1 METFD
6 WLKTE
11 HFSSIYMYMSDK
23 RGHYY
28 ILFEIAQMSH
38 AFCVVHHVHYVH
50 HKEFAHL
57 KPKPLISHSSKK

>member
-1 METFD
+1 METCD

-11 HFSSIYMYMSDK
+11 HFSSIDMSDK

-38 AFCVVHHVHYVH
+38 AFCVAH
-50 HKEFAHL
+50 HKKFAHL
-57 KPKPLISHSSKK
+57 KPNPLISHSSKK